1 MWLQTVR
8 HDWMS
13 DTHSHTHTHTH
24 THTLV
29 HDQELKAHL
38 TRSNINKPKQK
49 GIRNINTLKEI
60 CTNVPLLLKKKT
72 KIKIKLKKQTTFMA
86 P

>member
-1 MWLQTVR
+1 
-8 HDWMS
+8 MS
-13 DTHSHTHTHTH
+13 DTHTH

-29 HDQELKAHL
+29 HDQELKAHF

-49 GIRNINTLKEI
+49 GTRNINTLKEI
-60 CTNVPLLLKKKT
+60 CTNVPLLLKKKQ
-72 KIKIKLKKQTTFMA
+72 KSKLKKQTTFMA